1 MSEIQP
7 NNMHPL
13 FLNLERIPVLLVG
26 NDDLIFRALKQICRN
41 SIHCKIKIFDENIS
55 EEIIQFSSDKSNIIL
70 FNRKMGENDLLDF
83 GLLAISTED
92 HEYEEHL
99 LQVSQN
105 KNILIN
111 IIGKPQISDF
121 SLVSVIKKE
130 SIKLGISTN
139 DYSPEVQK
147 RINKIIEN
155 SIPSDLEQFIQ
166 KLKFAYKNP
175 LMNREDEL
183 KTLDHI
189 TAEYLDQ
196 KQKHPLANS
205 EFENLEKISKAVRRR
220 ANVYLGIIGVLVL
233 IGVFSYILFEFQL
246 FPDINS
252 FLNRD
257 HHIFYKMLGVGFIAE
272 LVVGS
277 TGMGYGIICTTI
289 LLMLN
294 IAPPIISASVHSA
307 ETFTSA
313 AGSISHFRLKNVNMK
328 LVKVLAIPAIIG
340 AVIGALSLTYF
351 GEHYAHILK
360 PLISCYTLYLGINI
374 LRNAFKNNKK
384 KNSTQKSRRN
394 MSILGFF
401 GGFIDSFT
409 GGGWGPIVT
418 GTLLKDGRTPRYV
431 IGSSTLSKFILTIA
445 SAITFVMT
453 IGIQHWNIV
462 LGILIGG
469 IITAPF
475 AAMVTSKLPIKK
487 MFVVIGVL
495 IIALSLISIVKSLS

>member
-1 MSEIQP
+1 MSEVQP

-26 NDDLIFRALKQICRN
+26 QNDLIFRALKQICRN
-41 SIHCKIKIFDENIS
+41 SSHYKIKVFDENIS
-55 EEIIQFSSDKSNIIL
+55 AEFIEFSKDKSNITLIR
-70 FNRKMGENDLLDF
+70 RKMEEDDLQDF
-83 GLLAISTED
+83 ALLIISTDD

-99 LQVSQN
+99 FQISQN
-105 KNILIN
+105 KNVLIDV
-111 IIGKPQISDF
+111 IGKPQISDF

-130 SIKLGISTN
+130 NIKLGISSN

-147 RINKIIEN
+147 RINRIIEH
-155 SIPSDLEQFIQ
+155 SIPSDIEEFIG

-175 LMNREDEL
+175 LMNRDDEL
-183 KTLDHI
+183 KSLDTI

-196 KQKHPLANS
+196 KQKLPLGNS
-205 EFENLEKISKAVRRR
+205 EFENLEKITKAVRRR
-220 ANVYLGIIGVLVL
+220 SNVYLGIIGVLVL
-233 IGVFSYILFEFQL
+233 IGVLSFILFEFQL
-246 FPDINS
+246 FPDINQ
-252 FLNRD
+252 FLNAD
-257 HHIFYKMLGVGFIAE
+257 NHIFYKMLAVGFVAE

-294 IAPPIISASVHSA
+294 IAPPIISASIHSA

-328 LVKVLAIPAIIG
+328 LVKALAIPAIIG

-351 GEHYAHILK
+351 GQHYSHIVK
-360 PLISCYTLYLGINI
+360 PVISCYTLYLGINI

-384 KNSTQKSRRN
+384 KKRTQKSGRN
-394 MSILGFF
+394 IKILGLF
-401 GGFIDSFT
+401 GGFVDSFT

-431 IGSSTLSKFILTIA
+431 IGSSTLSKFILTIT
-445 SAITFVMT
+445 SAITFVIT

-462 LGILIGG
+462 LGLLIGG
-469 IITAPF
+469 IVTAPF
-475 AAMVTSKLPIKK
+475 AAMLTSRIPIKK

-495 IIALSLISIVKSLS
+495 IISLSIISIVKSLS